1 MSERSERVE
10 KHSASGH
17 SSDEGGRKTET
28 SWQANIDAFEQTA
41 RSMLALGGELGPAD
55 WPRTTEC
62 PGWSVK
68 DQYSHILG
76 IERYLLGETDDGQ
89 IRTVAN
95 TELDVE
101 ALRGS
106 EPEKILRELHGV
118 IDRRVAVLRSGAVD
132 LAEVIDTPLRQRM
145 AYGEFMRFRA
155 FDVWMHE
162 QDVRRAVA
170 RPGNLDGP
178 AADCSRQIISGALPF
193 VVGKRAAAVPGQT
206 VVVETA
212 DHRWRVEVGD
222 DRRARL
228 RDGETEPT
236 VRLRMEWETFAR
248 LGGGRVHAAAA
259 DVEVAGDTDLAGRV
273 LAGMAVTP

>member
-1 MSERSERVE
+1 M
-10 KHSASGH
+10 G
-17 SSDEGGRKTET
+17 ET
-28 SWQANIDAFEQTA
+28 TWQADIDAFEQTA
-41 RSMLALGGELGPAD
+41 RSMLALGGELGAD
-55 WPRTTEC
+55 DWARATEC

-76 IERYLLGETDDGQ
+76 VERYLLGETDDGV

-95 TELDVE
+95 TDLDVE

-106 EPEKILRELHGV
+106 TPQKILGELHGV
-118 IDRRVAVLRSGAVD
+118 IDRRVAMLRSGAVD
-132 LAEVIDTPLRQRM
+132 FTEQIDTPFGRRM
-145 AYGEFMRFRA
+145 GYGDFMRFRA

-178 AADCSRQIISGALPF
+178 AADCSRQILGGALPF
-193 VVGKRAAAVPGQT
+193 VVGKRAAAGPGQT

-248 LGGGRVHAAAA
+248 LGGGRVQASVAE
-259 DVEVAGDTDLAGRV
+259 VEVAGDPDLAGRV
-273 LAGMAVTP
+273 LAGMAVTR